1 MLWVRAATGLRRS
14 VDAGCGASQLLGAAH
29 REGRRMDEQE
39 GAQAARRSASAG
51 LVGMIG
57 VELADL
63 ATRLAVAM
71 PGERRGAMGRMRRFR
86 FERPPT
92 PAAVIEQVATLVEA
106 LGAPQ
111 APGVGVACWASVN
124 PAHGTIT
131 DARYGAGWA
140 GFPFAERLAARLG
153 VQAQVMTG
161 VNAAARAEALVGA
174 AAGRSPLLYVHLGRS
189 VASAFVIAGEPA
201 LGARYDAGRLGHWQ
215 TGLDGPRCVCGARGH
230 LEPLV
235 SAQSLVRQAIGV
247 AADDEATLAA
257 IHRVTRQ
264 RAEALTAPQLIAL
277 ARDGVRPLREL
288 VDGALDALA
297 GALANLVVTLDPA
310 IIVIG
315 GPLAQADEI
324 VIVWLRERVAARLAG
339 VTEPPLIAAATLE
352 PTAALLGA
360 IWSQAGRPAVA
371 G

>member
-1 MLWVRAATGLRRS
+1 MDERGEAQVVGG
-14 VDAGCGASQLLGAAH
+14 DAGLL
-29 REGRRMDEQE
+29 
-39 GAQAARRSASAG
+39 
-51 LVGMIG
+51 G

-63 ATRLAVAM
+63 ATRLAVAA
-71 PGERRGAMGRMRRFR
+71 PGEQRGQLGRMRRFR

-92 PAAVIEQVATLVEA
+92 PDAVIEQVATLVGA
-106 LGAPQ
+106 LTAPTAPTAPIAPI
-111 APGVGVACWASVN
+111 APGVVVACWGKVD
-124 PAHGTIT
+124 PARGEIT

-140 GFPFAERLAARLG
+140 GVPFAARLAARLD
-153 VQAQVMTG
+153 VPVRLMTG

-201 LGARYDAGRLGHWQ
+201 LGAHYDAGRLGHWQ
-215 TGLDGPRCVCGARGH
+215 TGLNGPRCVCGAQGH

-235 SAQSLVRQAIGV
+235 SAQSLVRQAIGI

-264 RAEALTAPQLIAL
+264 RAEALTTPQLIAL

-288 VDGALDALA
+288 VDDALDALA
-297 GALANLVVTLDPA
+297 GALANLAVTLDPA
-310 IIVIG
+310 MILIG

-324 VIVWLRERVAARLAG
+324 VIVWLRERIAARLAR
-339 VTEPPLIAAATLE
+339 VAEPPLIAAAALE

-360 IWSQAGRPAVA
+360 IWSQFEWPVAAG
-371 G
+371 